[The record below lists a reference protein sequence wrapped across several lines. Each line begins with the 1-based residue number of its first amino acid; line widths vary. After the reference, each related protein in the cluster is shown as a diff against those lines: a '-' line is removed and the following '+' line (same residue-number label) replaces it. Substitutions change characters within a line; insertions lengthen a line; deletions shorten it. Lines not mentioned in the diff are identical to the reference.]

1 MRLKSARLAFFIDS
15 KVFGI
20 LQAEYFLRSREQNP
34 LPGFRFVINCFF
46 LFSYL
51 YPCVDARH
59 PRATLF
65 AAKAHDTN
73 EKPRLVLFSLQNG
86 LTCEMVLKVKCGLAQ
101 NVQPG

>member
-1 MRLKSARLAFFIDS
+1 MRLKSARLALFIDS
-15 KVFGI
+15 SLVFVI

-34 LPGFRFVINCFF
+34 PPGFRFGINCSL
-46 LFSYL
+46 LFSDL

-73 EKPRLVLFSLQNG
+73 EKPRLVLFSLQQG
-86 LTCEMVLKVKCGLAQ
+86 LTCDMVLKVK
-101 NVQPG
+101 